1 MDQETAGK
9 RKLIYRNF
17 VKLFVQKFKL
27 PSGKEYSYDIVK
39 INDGVGVL
47 AFLNKDTLLLQRH
60 YRPPINTTQLEIV
73 CGGINDG
80 ETPIQAAQRELL
92 EETGYKGKI
101 VYMTAGNPMAG
112 TLDHKF
118 HLFYATD
125 LVKVAE
131 PGVNEAEVFENIEK
145 SYTELLQEILEGKH
159 LDVPLVMSVL
169 FYNVLKLT

>member
-1 MDQETAGK
+1 
-9 RKLIYRNF
+9 
-17 VKLFVQKFKL
+17 
-27 PSGKEYSYDIVK
+27 
-39 INDGVGVL
+39 
-47 AFLNKDTLLLQRH
+47 
-60 YRPPINTTQLEIV
+60 
-73 CGGINDG
+73 
-80 ETPIQAAQRELL
+80 
-92 EETGYKGKI
+92 
-101 VYMTAGNPMAG
+101 MTAGNPMAG